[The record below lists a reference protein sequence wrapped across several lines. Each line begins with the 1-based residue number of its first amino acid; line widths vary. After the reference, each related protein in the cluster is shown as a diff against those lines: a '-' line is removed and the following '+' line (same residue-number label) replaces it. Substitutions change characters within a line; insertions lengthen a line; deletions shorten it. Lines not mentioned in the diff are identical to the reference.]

1 MANASIIAVRMF
13 IFISFAFYGLTFS
26 FAHFFCIH
34 YFSVF
39 PYIADTRR
47 AVGVK
52 EQCEHFAYKVGI
64 GFTLSY
70 VTLTFGTGMI
80 ASAYATLTDFT
91 PRCFFVLLTSGTS
104 P

>member
-1 MANASIIAVRMF
+1 M
-13 IFISFAFYGLTFS
+13 
-26 FAHFFCIH
+26 
-34 YFSVF
+34 F
-39 PYIADTRR
+39 PYIANTRR
-47 AVGVK
+47 TVRI
-52 EQCEHFAYKVGI
+52 EDEREHFAYKVGI